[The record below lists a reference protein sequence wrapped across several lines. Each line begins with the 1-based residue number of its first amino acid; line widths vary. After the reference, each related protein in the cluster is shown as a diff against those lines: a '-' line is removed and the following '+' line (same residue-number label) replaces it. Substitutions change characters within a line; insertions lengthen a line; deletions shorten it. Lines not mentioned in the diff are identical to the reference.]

1 MLNVVLPIQDAENAI
16 ISMNGQWIGSKAIRT
31 NWASQKPPAPRE
43 TKKSMSTNVFYRRPW
58 YWWSFYLVLEK
69 KILVVDLEDPIKKWP
84 LMAEDAFYK

>member
-43 TKKSMSTNVFYRRPW
+43 TKKSMSTNVFIAVLDIGGHFTW
-58 YWWSFYLVLEK
+58 FWKNCLWWIW
-69 KILVVDLEDPIKKWP
+69 KIQLRNDH
-84 LMAEDAFYK
+84 

>member
-43 TKKSMSTNVFYRRPW
+43 TKKSMSAN
-58 YWWSFYLVLEK
+58 
-69 KILVVDLEDPIKKWP
+69 
-84 LMAEDAFYK
+84 AFYHRP